1 MNQFDFA
8 TFALVPIIDAGRSPA
23 EGSEGNDYN
32 GVLTRQEYEKTIER
46 CDWSMAGGFVDDV
59 ITNWKRGMWQ

>member
-8 TFALVPIIDAGRSPA
+8 TFALVPIIDGGRSPA

-32 GVLTRQEYEKTIER
+32 GVQPDRNMKKL
-46 CDWSMAGGFVDDV
+46 
-59 ITNWKRGMWQ
+59 